1 MADLESALAKLQA
14 SYASAV
20 YKRDAEAFVRLYDP
34 AVRVFDAWGLWEHVG
49 TEPWRLAVEGWF
61 SSHADEKIK
70 VTFMDTQCHG
80 TPSHAFVSATGRYA
94 WIGADGKETRAMEH
108 RITWGLRTTGHV
120 LRILHEHTSMPV
132 GFEDM
137 KAILQR
143 KAGA

>member
-1 MADLESALAKLQA
+1 MADLESALAKLQS

-20 YKRDAEAFVRLYDP
+20 YKRDVEAFVRLYDP
-34 AVRVFDAWGLWEHVG
+34 AVRVFDAWGVWEYVG
-49 TEPWRLAVEGWF
+49 AERWRLAVEGLF
-61 SSHADEKIK
+61 TSYGDEKVK
-70 VTFMDTQCHG
+70 VTFTGTQCHG
-80 TPSHAFVSATGRYA
+80 TLSHAFVTATATYA
-94 WIGADGKETRAMEH
+94 WISAEGKETRSMDH

-137 KAILQR
+137 KAIFQR